1 MRCVVGLPES
11 CDDERKCGLCSDHV
25 FSALGDIILIMF
37 PFLGQLIP
45 AAAPQSPEATGRR
58 TTLVHAAAVWFPG
71 DQPKVDP
78 CDWPQHKCVSR
89 KKAAW
94 REAAQIRATQVSF
107 SPKSKPPSRDP
118 DTSMASKANEKA
130 R

>member
-1 MRCVVGLPES
+1 MLPLL
-11 CDDERKCGLCSDHV
+11 R
-25 FSALGDIILIMF
+25 
-37 PFLGQLIP
+37 QLVP
-45 AAAPQSPEATGRR
+45 AADSQSQEAAGRR
-58 TTLVHAAAVWFPG
+58 ATLVHAALVWSPG

-78 CDWPQHKCVSR
+78 GDWPQRKYVSR

-94 REAAQIRATQVSF
+94 HGAAASTHAGLVLSAQQAV
-107 SPKSKPPSRDP
+107 SRDV